1 MTFGPIALTLLIW
14 GSMCFGCCI
23 GMGVMAMCRISAEDR
38 IYGYQPDG
46 GDVDTS
52 SPPQGGSGVPEL
64 RRETMLFQIRNRPER
79 SQ

>member
-1 MTFGPIALTLLIW
+1 MTIGFMGLLAIVL
-14 GSMCFGCCI
+14 GSMCVGCCV
-23 GMGVMAMCRISAEDR
+23 GVVVMAMCRISAEDR
-38 IYGYQPDG
+38 IECYQPDG

-79 SQ
+79 S